1 MKYFGFVI
9 TNSPEDKFNTHNYLL
24 NGTVKMDIGE
34 TGCVEFYNSSRRRTL
49 LAVADGSESEFSGSD
64 AAFLFADSLSE
75 CVGLDFNVNYGDNLL
90 KCSELIKGRSFQAGG
105 KKVCVKT
112 GILFFEN
119 DYVRAYNIG
128 DVPVFMLRD
137 GEIKMLSGDVPETVE
152 VEETVENE
160 DGFEIKSVQKT
171 VAPYIGYMAEDCVPE
186 PYISDKIKVKDKDT
200 FLILSKS
207 ITDAVSDGEI
217 AEIIS
222 DDKLKLDE
230 KAETLL
236 DLVNERQPEQT
247 HTIQITVAKDN
258 VKFLGIKLGYLTLAI
273 LAAVI
278 ITVCS
283 LFGEPLQKGA
293 ESLVEQWKIMVSSF
307 TYRDIKPEVVADPW
321 VPLGRNEDDEKKE
334 KEKEAAEK
342 AKQAEEERKKQE
354 SEAKQN
360 TPSPKPSGTQKS
372 KPVEQNTAPAVSQGG
387 TSTQKED
394 DKPEFKPDLPP
405 VKEDDSVELP
415 IDFN

>member
-9 TNSPEDKFNTHNYLL
+9 TNSPEDSFNTHNYLL
-24 NGTVKMDIGE
+24 NGTVKVDIGE

-49 LAVADGSESEFSGSD
+49 LAVADGSESELSGSD

-75 CVGLDFNVNYGDNLL
+75 CVGLDFNVAYRDNFS
-90 KCSELIKGRSFQAGG
+90 KCSEIIKGRSFQAGG

-128 DVPVFMLRD
+128 EVPTFMLRD
-137 GEIKMLSGDVPETVE
+137 GKITVLSGNVPEMVE
-152 VEETVENE
+152 IEEPVEGE
-160 DGFEIKSVQKT
+160 DEIEIIKVQKT
-171 VAPYIGYMAEDCVPE
+171 VAPYIGYMSEDSITE
-186 PYISDKIKVKDKDT
+186 PYISEKIKVKNGDT

-207 ITDAVSDGEI
+207 VTDAVSYAEI
-217 AEIIS
+217 AEIVS
-222 DDKLKLDE
+222 NEKLKLDE
-230 KAETLL
+230 KAESLM
-236 DLVNERQPEQT
+236 DLANERNPEQT

-258 VKFLGIKLGYLTLAI
+258 VRLFGIRLGYLFMAI
-273 LAAVI
+273 LATAI

-293 ESLVEQWKIMVSSF
+293 EALVEQWKIMVSSF

-321 VPLGRNEDDEKKE
+321 VPLGRNEEEEK

-354 SEAKQN
+354 AEAKQN
-360 TPSPKPSGTQKS
+360 KPSPKPSVQQIP
-372 KPVEQNTAPAVSQGG
+372 KPVEQKPVPAVPQSEK
-387 TSTQKED
+387 TTKED
-394 DKPEFKPDLPP
+394 NKTEVKPNLPP
-405 VKEDDSVELP
+405 VKENNTVELP

>member
-9 TNSPEDKFNTHNYLL
+9 TNSPEDGFNAHNYLL
-24 NGTVKMDIGE
+24 NGTVKVDIGE
-34 TGCVEFYNSSRRRTL
+34 TGCVEFYNSSHRRTL
-49 LAVADGSESEFSGSD
+49 LAVSDGSESEFIGSD
-64 AAFLFADSLSE
+64 AAFLCTDSLSE
-75 CVGLDFNVNYGDNLL
+75 CVGLDFNAAYRDNFS

-119 DYVRAYNIG
+119 DCVRAYNIG
-128 DVPVFMLRD
+128 DVPIFMLRD
-137 GEIKMLSGDVPETVE
+137 GEIKSLSGNVPETVE
-152 VEETVENE
+152 VEEAVESE
-160 DGFEIKSVQKT
+160 EGIEFKSVKKA
-171 VAPYIGYMAEDCVPE
+171 VAPYLGYMAEDCVAE
-186 PYISDKIKVKDKDT
+186 PYISEKIKVKNKDT

-207 ITDAVSDGEI
+207 VTDAVASDEI
-217 AEIIS
+217 VEIIS
-222 DDKLKLDE
+222 NDKLKLDE
-230 KAETLL
+230 KAEALI
-236 DLVNERQPEQT
+236 DLANEKQPEQT

-258 VKFLGIKLGYLTLAI
+258 VRFFGIKLGYLILGVLAT
-273 LAAVI
+273 AI

-293 ESLVEQWKIMVSSF
+293 EALVEQWKIMVSSF

-321 VPLGRNEDDEKKE
+321 VPLGRNEEDEK

-354 SEAKQN
+354 AGAKHN
-360 TPSPKPSGTQKS
+360 KPSSPKPSIIQTS
-372 KPVEQNTAPAVSQGG
+372 KPVGQNSSSSASQGEN
-387 TSTQKED
+387 SAQKEN
-394 DKPEFKPDLPP
+394 DKPQFKPDLPP
-405 VKEDDSVELP
+405 VKEDNSVELP